1 MANSVQW
8 VMVNE
13 IDEGASENSGRGR
26 ETSVTDC
33 TEIKNQRKVEG
44 TYLLRQ
50 SNNEELSSDRLSRTE
65 ECRIQDWISMETGLT
80 RSSRNSLFLEELWSS
95 RELSVNSEI
104 AFNCFHK
111 LSSTIL
117 HHSILDDLKIARHY
131 FTSFMPPCSQ
141 IVMQAFEPSP
151 SVGSVSPDLSFSSEI
166 TGEDGSLLLGTRNSS
181 EPGNSE
187 IGFLEAKLSANLLTI
202 ARAQV
207 LKLLDVNRQLVKHL
221 ERAITD
227 HVDGL
232 RNPPGKRTYF
242 GEVASLDIHLFFLS
256 LLLWILCNV
265 SVFLL
270 QG

>member
-1 MANSVQW
+1 
-8 VMVNE
+8 
-13 IDEGASENSGRGR
+13 
-26 ETSVTDC
+26 
-33 TEIKNQRKVEG
+33 
-44 TYLLRQ
+44 
-50 SNNEELSSDRLSRTE
+50 
-65 ECRIQDWISMETGLT
+65 
-80 RSSRNSLFLEELWSS
+80 
-95 RELSVNSEI
+95 
-104 AFNCFHK
+104 
-111 LSSTIL
+111 
-117 HHSILDDLKIARHY
+117 
-131 FTSFMPPCSQ
+131 
-141 IVMQAFEPSP
+141 MQAFEPSP

-166 TGEDGSLLLGTRNSS
+166 TGEDGSLLLGTRDSS

-187 IGFLEAKLSANLLTI
+187 IGFLEAKPSANLLTI

-227 HVDGL
+227 QVDGL